1 MKKVLLTIL
10 TSALFATPVFAEP
23 YVSVSTGLGYV
34 ANSNVT
40 VSSVTYNDFITYKS
54 GVPFI
59 GAVGYKEDAYR
70 LEFAFGYQSNGV
82 DKFKSDVIIL
92 PSVSGSSVAIFS
104 YMLNYYYDINLKNGI
119 APYITAGIGSST
131 IRVKGFLNALDSA
144 YVSDSQSMFTYQLGA
159 GIGIK
164 ASENIVIDLGY
175 RYFKPAPYTVLDM
188 ADISAAS
195 SNFLVGARY
204 NF

>member
-1 MKKVLLTIL
+1 MKKILLTIL
-10 TSALFATPVFAEP
+10 TTALFATPVFAEP

-40 VSSVTYNDFITYKS
+40 ASGVTTNDFITYKS

-59 GAVGYKEDAYR
+59 GAVGFREDAYR

-82 DKFKSDVIIL
+82 DKFKADGVNL
-92 PSVSGSSVAIFS
+92 TSVSGSSVAIFS
-104 YMLNYYYDINLKNGI
+104 YMLNYYYDINLNNVI
-119 APYITAGIGSST
+119 APYLTAGIGSST
-131 IRVKGFLNALDSA
+131 IRVKRFFYAPGSP
-144 YVSDSQSMFTYQLGA
+144 YVSESQNMFTYQLGA

-175 RYFKPAPYTVLDM
+175 RYFKPSPYNVQDI